1 MVHKIEEEIR
11 CKETQ
16 RFNMLISELPHSHI
30 MLVNTTFTITIFQE
44 TMFTLREM
52 FLCSLTINVLQ
63 PYCLTRPTDRSG
75 STISENFCLLHVPS
89 SENPK
94 HHYIMFH
101 YICALFSKHIQT
113 SIIPV
118 PLTALVSISHSR
130 TGPPTVTQQKSFPRI
145 YEKGQNLCSLLRMM
159 DMNQLLTSVLT
170 YYYHRIGIFGFTCNA
185 KFTPYQNWITDN

>member
-1 MVHKIEEEIR
+1 MSLLGLGKCVGVEGQLTTEIYSQGRLMVHKIEEKIR

-44 TMFTLREM
+44 TVFTLREM

-94 HHYIMFH
+94 HHYIIF
-101 YICALFSKHIQT
+101 YDICALFSKHIQT

-118 PLTALVSISHSR
+118 PLTALDLWF
-130 TGPPTVTQQKSFPRI
+130 SFPTA
-145 YEKGQNLCSLLRMM
+145 EQ
-159 DMNQLLTSVLT
+159 DHHQ
-170 YYYHRIGIFGFTCNA
+170 
-185 KFTPYQNWITDN
+185 

>member
-1 MVHKIEEEIR
+1 MSKFQPASTAQTERNSSQKTLPLLGSGIFVVFYVKATTEIYSQGRLMVHKIEEEIR

-118 PLTALVSISHSR
+118 PLTALNMWI
-130 TGPPTVTQQKSFPRI
+130 PFPTAEQDHHQ
-145 YEKGQNLCSLLRMM
+145 
-159 DMNQLLTSVLT
+159 
-170 YYYHRIGIFGFTCNA
+170 
-185 KFTPYQNWITDN
+185 